1 MAKEEMSKE
10 DWAVIKKFREAGYA
24 LTIFSPQELRGAS
37 TRDFENR
44 MVELGWEVVDSLAH
58 EIDPDYE

>member
-44 MVELGWEVVDSLAH
+44 MVELGWEVVDSLAS

>member
-10 DWAVIKKFREAGYA
+10 DWAVIRKFREAGYA

-44 MVELGWEVVDSLAH
+44 MVELGWEVVDSLAS

>member
-10 DWAVIKKFREAGYA
+10 DWAVIRKFREAGYA
-24 LTIFSPQELRGAS
+24 LTIFSPEELRGAS

>member
-1 MAKEEMSKE
+1 MAKEEMSQE

-24 LTIFSPQELRGAS
+24 LTIFSPQELRGAL

>member
-1 MAKEEMSKE
+1 MAKEEMTKK

-24 LTIFSPQELRGAS
+24 LTIFSPEELRGAS

-44 MVELGWEVVDSLAH
+44 MVELGWEVVDSLAS
-58 EIDPDYE
+58 EPDPDYA